1 MIRLRAAL
9 IGCGRISK
17 KHIEAFVSNRDLVDL
32 VAVCDIVPEKAHEA
46 AKEYES
52 RCMLSVVGC
61 PDNEQRKTNNSQPTT
76 YNDSS
81 QDLQPTTHNQQ
92 RVPMVLTDYR
102 RLCGSD
108 TDFVSIATESG
119 KHHQIS
125 MDFLKAG
132 KHVLVEKPM
141 AMNLDQADEMIEE
154 AEKAKLKLGVVLQN
168 RFNPPIVEL
177 RKKVEDGS
185 FGRIFNVTARILW
198 NRNEAYY
205 KQASWRGTWE
215 SDGGALLNQCSHNID
230 LLQWMLNER
239 IKSVY
244 AVAKNFNHSYI
255 ETEDFGAAIL
265 EAESGRIGIVEGTV
279 NVFPKNLEETLSVFG
294 ERGTVVIGGLA
305 VNKIQTWRF
314 ENEEEHPFMKL
325 PDPTTVYGNGHN
337 ALLKDFSE
345 AVLKGIEPSTPGKE
359 GRKSLESVLAMHR
372 SSELNQQVE
381 LPFGAKQEILR
392 RREG

>member
-1 MIRLRAAL
+1 MKRLRAAL

-17 KHIEAFVSNRDLVDL
+17 KHIEAFVSNKDLVDL

-46 AKEYES
+46 AEAYQKLREVEMNGREKQTRDSTDYSDLPLSRQPVSSLSPTSRES
-52 RCMLSVVGC
+52 SPDPIPHTPYPAKPEVV
-61 PDNEQRKTNNSQPTT
+61 
-76 YNDSS
+76 
-81 QDLQPTTHNQQ
+81 
-92 RVPMVLTDYR
+92 TDYR
-102 RLCGSD
+102 RLCDSD
-108 TDFVSIATESG
+108 IDFVSIATESG
-119 KHHQIS
+119 KHYQIS

-141 AMNLDQADEMIEE
+141 AMNLEQADHMIEQ
-154 AEKAKLKLGVVLQN
+154 ADKSRVKLGVVLQN

-230 LLQWMLNER
+230 LLQWMLNDR

-244 AVAKNFNHSYI
+244 AVTKNFNHPYI
-255 ETEDFGAAIL
+255 ETEDFGAAIV
-265 EAESGRIGIVEGTV
+265 ETESGRIGIVEGTV

-294 ERGTVVIGGLA
+294 EKGTVVIGGVA
-305 VNKIQTWRF
+305 VNRIQTWKF
-314 ENEEEHPFMKL
+314 EGEEEHPLMHL
-325 PDPTTVYGNGHN
+325 PDPETVYGNGHN
-337 ALLKDFSE
+337 TQIRDFVLALFQDRN
-345 AVLKGIEPSTPGKE
+345 PSTSGEE
-359 GRKSLESVLAMHR
+359 GRKSLEAILTMHKASKTKTR
-372 SSELNQQVE
+372 VD
-381 LPFGAKQEILR
+381 LP
-392 RREG
+392 